1 MTPMSRLL
9 IAVALVATACGPASA
24 PTTTKGAVIT
34 SPATTAP
41 TTLQVDLQNCSS
53 PPVTFSSLCEV
64 FELVSEWHVD
74 RPVDPSSL
82 ADIARRSL
90 NDYIPAET
98 APPPRTLI
106 CAVPAAEFEEFCSDL
121 AQLVFDTGTAVG
133 PAVEHAV
140 SAMTDLGLDPFTYY
154 LTPELA
160 GSFRPNGVVGGIGV
174 LLDAMDAAGSKCT
187 QVGPACPLEIV
198 FVVED
203 NPGSEAGLLP
213 GDQILEVDGVSVDG
227 QGFLAT
233 AGAIAG
239 DETGT
244 VQIKIDR
251 DGVVFDFTIER
262 AELSVPT
269 VIADITQSGVGYLRI
284 PDFEDDIPFLVRQA
298 LDSINEVGPN
308 TIVIDLR
315 DNPGGFV
322 DAVVAVASEFIDGG
336 LVLESFGQDEH
347 FEYPASLGGLAT
359 SQRLVVLVNQ
369 GTASAAEI
377 LAGALRDRR
386 SAVVIG
392 SNTFGK
398 DAIQIP
404 FDLRNG
410 GELYVVVARWVS
422 PNGESVSGGGLTPD
436 RLIELP
442 AGMTNEEVVEAALD
456 AAS

>member
-1 MTPMSRLL
+1 M
-9 IAVALVATACGPASA
+9 
-24 PTTTKGAVIT
+24 
-34 SPATTAP
+34 
-41 TTLQVDLQNCSS
+41 
-53 PPVTFSSLCEV
+53 
-64 FELVSEWHVD
+64 
-74 RPVDPSSL
+74 RPS
-82 ADIARRSL
+82 I
-90 NDYIPAET
+90 
-98 APPPRTLI
+98 
-106 CAVPAAEFEEFCSDL
+106 
-121 AQLVFDTGTAVG
+121 
-133 PAVEHAV
+133 EHAV
-140 SAMTDLGLDPFTYY
+140 AAMTDLGLDPFTYY

-187 QVGPACPLEIV
+187 LVGPACPLEIV

-203 NPGSEAGLLP
+203 NPGSEAGLLA

-233 AGAIAG
+233 ASAIAG
-239 DETGT
+239 DETGI

-251 DGVVFDFTIER
+251 DGAILDFTIER
-262 AELSVPT
+262 AALSVPT

-284 PDFEDDIPFLVRQA
+284 PDFERDIPFLVGQA
-298 LDSINEVGPN
+298 LESLNEVGPS

-315 DNPGGFV
+315 DNPGGLV
-322 DAVVAVASEFIDGG
+322 DAVVQVASEFIDGG
-336 LVLESFGQDEH
+336 QVLQNFGPNGDP
-347 FEYPASLGGLAT
+347 EYPASAGGMAT
-359 SQRLVVLVNQ
+359 SQRLVVVVNK

-386 SAVVIG
+386 NAVVIG

-404 FDLRNG
+404 FELRNG
-410 GELYVVVARWVS
+410 GELYVAVARWVS

-436 RLIELP
+436 RLIELLV
-442 AGMTNEEVVEAALD
+442 GMTNEEVVEAALD